1 MVLPVA
7 GGEGGAGGEDGAGP
21 YGEGDSFIAL
31 NPNQDVAL
39 TPAK

>member
-1 MVLPVA
+1 VVKVVLGVKA
-7 GGEGGAGGEDGAGP
+7 VLVLI
-21 YGEGDSFIAL
+21 GEGDSFIAL